1 MHSMLIN
8 KFSWRFGGESLGIH
22 DLLNRTG
29 QEGELLTVS
38 FFVSLFLT
46 RQNQTLEL
54 TFQVFIFTPQAMM
67 AGVKTFVKITTLLQ
81 ASVMYSPVMDCLKM
95 WFFTSLIFQS
105 SAKDKGVQSIPVLSG
120 LFFFLVV
127 FVFCLFVCFVVV
139 VVVFVVC
146 YWELVTSVSS
156 IWIQY

>member
-1 MHSMLIN
+1 M
-8 KFSWRFGGESLGIH
+8 GIH

-95 WFFTSLIFQS
+95 
-105 SAKDKGVQSIPVLSG
+105 
-120 LFFFLVV
+120 
-127 FVFCLFVCFVVV
+127 
-139 VVVFVVC
+139 
-146 YWELVTSVSS
+146 
-156 IWIQY
+156 